1 MPYQRFGSK
10 PLTANTILEPLFSGL
25 RWIGDKKRDDDL
37 IRLLSVPSLHVSPA
51 TLNALISYSRS
62 NPGELWHSIITS
74 ECSPIEDDSD
84 ITKFN
89 EILPELR
96 NILVYSHRL
105 TVGQTLDHLIDFMNA
120 AVPDTNNRWD
130 PHVETLRRVRDDA
143 QRWNDGLSLFLDRW
157 ELLEEADLY
166 DSRADRV
173 SLMSV
178 HSAKGLEFQIVF
190 VIGCEEDV
198 FPHAP
203 ENKQAD
209 IEEER
214 RLFFVAMT
222 RAKDLLYLTRSTSRT
237 IHGKKKI
244 LEPSRFLS
252 EIPPSMTKDYRLQQ
266 KHQEILKAKQLTI
279 F

>member
-1 MPYQRFGSK
+1 M
-10 PLTANTILEPLFSGL
+10 TANTILEPLLSGL
-25 RWIGDKKRDDDL
+25 RWISDKKRDDDF

-51 TLNALISYSRS
+51 TLDALASYSRS
-62 NPGELWHSIITS
+62 RPGELWHSIVTS
-74 ECSPIEDDSD
+74 ECSPIEDDPD

-89 EILPELR
+89 EILPKLR
-96 NILVYSHRL
+96 NILVYAHRL
-105 TVGQTLDHLIDFMNA
+105 PVGQILDHLIGFMNA
-120 AVPDTNNRWD
+120 AVPDMNNRWNPD
-130 PHVETLRRVRDDA
+130 VEALRRVRDDA

-157 ELLEEADLY
+157 ELWEETDLY

-190 VIGCEEDV
+190 VIGCEEDI

-203 ENKQAD
+203 ENKHVD

-237 IHGKKKI
+237 IHGKKKF
-244 LEPSRFLS
+244 LEPSSFLS
-252 EIPPSMTKDYRLQQ
+252 EIPPSMTKDYRLRQ
-266 KHQEILKAKQLTI
+266 KHRQILKAKQLTI